1 LIQFYSEASPPVAA
15 AIAEN
20 DALRSV
26 TRWLLLPVIGVA
38 YLAIH
43 PGITTMILLMALAVW
58 AGWSMLSTAR
68 GARSKRSH
76 F

>member
-1 LIQFYSEASPPVAA
+1 
-15 AIAEN
+15 
-20 DALRSV
+20 V

-43 PGITTMILLMALAVW
+43 QGITTMILLMALAVW
-58 AGWSMLSTAR
+58 VGWSRLSTAR